1 MGEDLAL
8 DLQTDVLVVGA
19 GPAGGMAAVELAGQ
33 GVNVLVVDRTPFP
46 REKVCGDGLLED
58 SMAILDAADI
68 GKAVREKAHPIAC
81 IRFCAP
87 NGSEC
92 ELEGEYYTL
101 RRSELDAL
109 VVDLACN
116 RGARF
121 QDGLQI
127 TAPILRGDT
136 HVGARGVDQKGREVK
151 IESKIVLLATGADTR
166 LLKTFGVLES
176 RNPNSIGIRGYFRIR
191 DAVDESAMIVCYDR
205 QLLPGYGWAFPLGDG
220 IFNVGCGIHLGYRYK
235 RPHSGRNLTNF
246 YQHVKPLSNLL
257 RRAEKIAPIRAA
269 TMRTGFRGAR
279 ACAPGLLVLGEALGL
294 TFPFI
299 GEGIS
304 SALESGRV
312 ASTVAMEALD
322 SSDFSVL
329 RLGRYEDD
337 LRKILDRRQQG
348 YLAAQRLFRFQ
359 PLVNMIIEKA
369 ARNPTVR
376 GLAREIVKGERDA
389 TEIFSMRG
397 MAKVLLF
404 L

>member
-1 MGEDLAL
+1 MGEDVPL

-19 GPAGGMAAVELAGQ
+19 GPAGGMAAVDLAGQ
-33 GVNVLVVDRTPFP
+33 GVNVLVVDRALFP

-58 SMAILDAADI
+58 SLAILDAADI
-68 GKAVREKAHPIAC
+68 GQAVREKAHAIAC

-92 ELEGEYYTL
+92 ELEGDYYTL
-101 RRSELDAL
+101 RRSELDGL
-109 VVDLACN
+109 VVELACN

-136 HVGARGVDQKGREVK
+136 YVGARGVDQKGREVK
-151 IESKIVLLATGADTR
+151 IEAKLVLLATGANTR
-166 LLKTFGVLES
+166 LLKAFGVLES
-176 RNPNSIGIRGYFRIR
+176 RNPNSIGIRGYFQIP
-191 DAVDESAMIVCYDR
+191 DAVDESAMVVCYDR
-205 QLLPGYGWAFPLGDG
+205 LLLPGYGWAFPLGDG

-235 RPHSGRNLTNF
+235 KPRFGRNLMSF
-246 YQHVKPLSNLL
+246 YKHVKPLSSLL

-269 TMRTGFRGAR
+269 TMRTGFRGSR

-304 SALESGRV
+304 TALESGRLASSV
-312 ASTVAMEALD
+312 ALEALD
-322 SSDFSVL
+322 SSDFSIQ
-329 RLGRYEDD
+329 RLGRYEND
-337 LRKILDRRQQG
+337 LRRKLDKKQQG

-369 ARNPTVR
+369 ARSPTVK
-376 GLAREIVKGERDA
+376 GLAREIVKGDRDA
-389 TEIFSMRG
+389 TEIFSIRG
-397 MAKVLLF
+397 MAKVLLVM
-404 L
+404 